1 MEDKNNIE
9 LQEKA
14 SDNNNNN
21 DINNNNNNNNDINNN
36 DNNKIIYQNPTPA
49 SSSHIDSIEIDI
61 NYDLSNH
68 IKQRV
73 TQNKTGM
80 FVSANNISY
89 YIPKSIKKGESEEL
103 SKLYLLNNISFTM
116 KPGRMILLMGIPGA
130 GKSLLLKV
138 LGNRLGKGKIEGELK
153 FNNHEVDETTH
164 QRDTI
169 FVSQDD
175 RHIALLTVRETL
187 EFSAKCNMGE
197 NVSLEEQSERVDLV
211 LDQLGLSHTSNTI
224 IGNQFFRGI
233 SGGQK
238 RRVTIANEFTK
249 RSPNLILMDE
259 PSTGLDSAT
268 SYNVISKVKTIAKE
282 AKASVMVSLL
292 QPSVELTNLFD
303 DILILGEGGNLI
315 YFGELNNLLPYFSS
329 IGLAPLPNQPL
340 AEFMQEVSVEPLKY
354 MITDKIE
361 LSPKDG
367 GNDESKG
374 LLLGGADLSG
384 NLEKMDLVK
393 LFKESELNQ
402 KTIQS
407 MQQLI
412 PSDIKVSDHLIKKLE
427 TGDNGKSSVRY
438 ELKHLLA
445 RHIKVMKIMKMQYA
459 VRFFQAIFMGCVIGS
474 LFVKMG
480 FTQADARNR
489 FGLIY
494 FAMVLHIWT
503 TIGSVEEFFTL
514 RGIFDDQKDSKY
526 YRNFP
531 YFLSLVI
538 TKIPI
543 SLIEAILFSSC
554 CYWIAGFQARV
565 DNFIVFILG
574 MALTNLIAQGI
585 FQVTSAFTSAQ
596 LLASLICPAIV
607 VLFMI
612 MSGYMISRLQ
622 IPGWWIWLN
631 ALSPLRYV
639 IDMVSSNELYGLEFH
654 CSPMEKI
661 PPANYPLLNVSYADG
676 GYQGN
681 QICQYSTGSD
691 FLNQFGFSDNS
702 YMRWVDI
709 VIILGFVCAFFFIFF
724 LGVKYIR
731 FENKKPPRQ
740 IKLKKK
746 KEKKDKKD
754 KEVKHQWNGCYM
766 TFQNL
771 NYVVPS
777 VKDNKET
784 GKKEKVTLELLKDVN
799 GFIVPGMCALM
810 GPSGAG
816 KSTLMDVL
824 AKRKNVGTIT
834 GDIRINGQLVKDM
847 NITRFTGYVEQQD
860 ILSAN
865 LTVREAIEFSAN
877 CRLPSSYL
885 QKDRVKLIDEI
896 LSVLSLT
903 KMQNTTIGPNPTLGI
918 SLANRKKVSIGIE
931 LASDP
936 HLIFLDE
943 PTSGLDS
950 SAALKVMN
958 CVKKIAE
965 SGRTVVCTIHQPS
978 QEIFEKFDQLLLLDK
993 GKVIYFGDT
1002 GDNSSTVIQHFTS
1015 AGYQYEHGRNP
1026 ADFILEIAEH
1036 PPSTGQS
1043 ASDYF
1048 KSSIHYSNSI
1058 QRLESKTIVPEGV
1071 DVPKYKGKYSA
1082 PATAQLHSLVK
1093 RGWLNHVRR
1102 PQTILLRFLRSFIP
1116 AIVIGTLFLRLDNDQ
1131 TGARNRIALVFLG
1144 FLFGGM
1150 ASIGKVPTIVEDR
1163 SVYYRES
1170 SAGTYPAHLYILASV
1185 ITDLPMMVLTAFSYW
1200 IPMFFLTGLTLG
1212 DHGWKFFFSLGVYL
1226 LVIMCYDSLATLFAL
1241 TLPTIPIAILVSG
1254 VGLNFLGLFGG
1265 FFIPVNNI
1273 PRGWIWMHY
1282 LVFSKYGL
1290 ETLSITELKGEP
1302 FVCEEDQYSI
1312 IPIAGTNFTKKYCAI
1327 QSGDT
1332 MLLQYGMNDAYGRQF
1347 YNLIILG
1354 GYFCAYTFLGY
1365 LALRFINHMKR

>member
-1 MEDKNNIE
+1 MEDNIE
-9 LQEKA
+9 LEEKPQ
-14 SDNNNNN
+14 DN
-21 DINNNNNNNNDINNN
+21 
-36 DNNKIIYQNPTPA
+36 IIYQT
-49 SSSHIDSIEIDI
+49 SSSNQVDSIEIDI

-68 IKQRV
+68 IKQHI
-73 TQNKTGM
+73 TQSKTGM

-89 YIPKSIKKGESEEL
+89 YIPKSIKKGENEEL
-103 SKLYLLNNISFTM
+103 KKLYLLNNISFTM
-116 KPGRMILLMGIPGA
+116 KPGRMILLMGIPGS

-138 LGNRLGKGKIEGELK
+138 LGNRLGKGKVEGELK
-153 FNNHEVDETTH
+153 FNDHQVDETTH

-197 NVSLEEQSERVDLV
+197 NVSQEEQSERVDLV

-303 DILILGEGGNLI
+303 DVLILGEGGNLI
-315 YFGELNNLLPYFSS
+315 YFGELNDLLPYFSS
-329 IGLAPLPNQPL
+329 IGLSPLPNQPL
-340 AEFMQEVSVEPLKY
+340 AEFMQEVSVEPSKY

-361 LSPKDG
+361 QLSNNNPSSG
-367 GNDESKG
+367 
-374 LLLGGADLSG
+374 GGADR
-384 NLEKMDLVK
+384 NNEKINLVK

-402 KTIQS
+402 KTMLSIQH
-407 MQQLI
+407 LI
-412 PSDIKVSDHLIKKLE
+412 PNDIKVSDHSIKKLE
-427 TGDNGKSSVRY
+427 TGDNGKSSLRY

-474 LFVKMG
+474 LFVQMG

-543 SLIEAILFSSC
+543 SLIEAILFSTC
-554 CYWIAGFQARV
+554 CYWIAGFQSRV

-639 IDMVSSNELYGLEFH
+639 IDMVASNELYGLKFH
-654 CSPMEKI
+654 CSPMELI
-661 PPANYPLLNVSYADG
+661 PPSSYPLLNASYDDG
-676 GYQGN
+676 GFEGH

-691 FLNQFGFSDNS
+691 FLNIFGFSNNS

-709 VIILGFVCAFFFIFF
+709 VIILGFICTFFFIFF
-724 LGVKYIR
+724 LGIKFIR
-731 FENKKPPRQ
+731 FETKKPPRQ

-746 KEKKDKKD
+746 KEKKEKKD
-754 KEVKHQWNGCYM
+754 KEVKHKWNGCYM
-766 TFQNL
+766 TFENL

-799 GFIVPGMCALM
+799 GYIVPGMCALM

-865 LTVREAIEFSAN
+865 LTIREAIEFSAN

-885 QKDRVKLIDEI
+885 EKDRVKLIDEI

-950 SAALKVMN
+950 AAALKVMN

-1002 GDNSSTVIQHFTS
+1002 GENSSTVIQHFTG

-1036 PPSTGQS
+1036 PPSTGQT
-1043 ASDYF
+1043 ASDYY
-1048 KSSIHYSNSI
+1048 KSSLHYSNSV
-1058 QRLESKTIVPEGV
+1058 QRLQSKTIVPEGV
-1071 DVPKYKGKYSA
+1071 EVPKYKGKYSA
-1082 PATAQLHSLVK
+1082 PASAQLHSLVR
-1093 RGWLNHVRR
+1093 RGWLNHIRR

-1116 AIVIGTLFLRLDNDQ
+1116 ALVIGTLFLRLDNDQ
-1131 TGARNRIALVFLG
+1131 TGARNRIALIFLG

-1290 ETLSITELKGEP
+1290 ETLSITELKGES
-1302 FVCEEDQYSI
+1302 FKCNDDQYSKI
-1312 IPIAGTNFTKKYCAI
+1312 DVGMNRTRDYCAI
-1327 QSGDT
+1327 QTGDT
-1332 MLLQYGMNDAYGRQF
+1332 MLLQYGMDDAYGRQF

>member
-1 MEDKNNIE
+1 MEDNNIE
-9 LQEKA
+9 LEEK
-14 SDNNNNN
+14 SSQNNNNYS
-21 DINNNNNNNNDINNN
+21 INNN
-36 DNNKIIYQNPTPA
+36 DIIYQNPTA
-49 SSSHIDSIEIDI
+49 SGSNIEIDI

-68 IKQRV
+68 IKQHIN
-73 TQNKTGM
+73 QDKTGT

-89 YIPKSIKKGESEEL
+89 YIPRSIKRGENEEL
-103 SKLYLLNNISFTM
+103 KKLYLLNNISFTM

-138 LGNRLGKGKIEGELK
+138 LGNRLGKGEIEGELK
-153 FNNHEVDETTH
+153 FNNHKVDDATH

-197 NVSLEEQSERVDLV
+197 NISQEQQSERVDLV
-211 LDQLGLSHTSNTI
+211 MDQLGLSHTSNTI

-249 RSPNLILMDE
+249 SSPNLILMDE

-268 SYNVISKVKTIAKE
+268 SYNVVSKVKTIAKE
-282 AKASVMVSLL
+282 GKASVMISLL

-303 DILILGEGGNLI
+303 DVLILGEGGNLI

-340 AEFMQEVSVEPLKY
+340 AEFMQEVSVEPSKY
-354 MITDKIE
+354 MITEKIE
-361 LSPKDG
+361 YQSGADQDTNKNN
-367 GNDESKG
+367 NDKYKK
-374 LLLGGADLSG
+374 LGGE
-384 NLEKMDLVK
+384 EKLDLVK
-393 LFKESELNQ
+393 LFKDSELHQ
-402 KTIQS
+402 KTLESIQE
-407 MQQLI
+407 LI
-412 PSDIKVSDHLIKKLE
+412 PSDVKVSDHSIKKLE
-427 TGDNGKSSVRY
+427 TGDDGKSSMRY

-474 LFVKMG
+474 LFVNMG

-489 FGLIY
+489 FGLVY

-526 YRNFP
+526 YRDFP

-565 DNFIVFILG
+565 DNFLVFILG

-631 ALSPLRYV
+631 ALSPLRYI
-639 IDMVSSNELYGLEFH
+639 IDMVSSNELYGLKFH
-654 CSPMEKI
+654 CSANEFI
-661 PPANYPLLNVSYADG
+661 PPLSHPLLNKTYDEG
-676 GYQGN
+676 GYEGN
-681 QICQYSTGSD
+681 QLCQYSTGSD
-691 FLNQFGFSDNS
+691 FLQQFGFSDNS

-709 VIILGFVCAFFFIFF
+709 AIILGFATTFFIIFF
-724 LGVKYIR
+724 VGIKYIR

-740 IKLKKK
+740 IRLKKK
-746 KEKKDKKD
+746 KEKKEKKD
-754 KEVKHQWNGCYM
+754 KEVKHKWNGCYM

-777 VKDNKET
+777 LKDNKET
-784 GKKEKVTLELLKDVN
+784 GKKEKVALELLKDVN
-799 GFIVPGMCALM
+799 GYIVPGMCALM

-834 GDIRINGQLVKDM
+834 GDIRINGELVKDM

-865 LTVREAIEFSAN
+865 LTIREAIEFSAN

-885 QKDRVKLIDEI
+885 EKDRVKLIDEI

-950 SAALKVMN
+950 AAALKVMN

-1002 GDNSSTVIQHFTS
+1002 GDNSSTVVQHFTS
-1015 AGYQYEHGRNP
+1015 AGYQYEVGRNP

-1036 PPSTGQS
+1036 PPSTGQT

-1048 KSSIHYSNSI
+1048 KSSVHYSNSI
-1058 QRLESKTIVPEGV
+1058 ERLESKTIVPEGV
-1071 DVPKYKGKYSA
+1071 VVPKYKGKYSA
-1082 PATAQLHSLVK
+1082 PASAQLHSLVK
-1093 RGWLNHVRR
+1093 RGWLNHIRR

-1116 AIVIGTLFLRLDNDQ
+1116 ALVIGTLFLRLSNDQ
-1131 TGARNRIALVFLG
+1131 TGARNRVALIFLG

-1170 SAGTYPAHLYILASV
+1170 SAGTYPAHLYIIASV

-1200 IPMFFLTGLTLG
+1200 IPMFFLTGLSLG
-1212 DHGWKFFFSLGVYL
+1212 DHGWKFFFSLSVYL

-1265 FFIPVNNI
+1265 FFIPINNI

-1290 ETLSITELKGEP
+1290 ETLSITELKN
-1302 FVCEEDQYSI
+1302 EEFYCTDSQQFKIDIVGRNVTKEYC
-1312 IPIAGTNFTKKYCAI
+1312 PIQT
-1327 QSGDT
+1327 GDT